1 MDAIR
6 RFASRHPVAFAVTMT
21 FVLLALYI
29 AAGVAAALSSTAGAA
44 NQTVEALG
52 RLAASALIVW
62 MLWRLDWLSD
72 AGITRL
78 GAGFVWLLVFV
89 FLAYQIVVHMFAFF
103 GDPRFRVAD
112 PAWASAVAL
121 NGAAAGVLEELVFRG
136 LILYALLKAWL
147 NSTAGLT
154 KTVLLSSFLFGAAHL
169 IRIAMGQSAPVVSLL
184 ALDGFIAGIY
194 YAAFVLYARSVWPAV
209 AIHAL
214 LNGVVGAR
222 AASIA
227 GFEETVSAWLL
238 VLALELPA
246 VAFGLYL
253 LRRVR
258 RRTGAAP

>member
-6 RFASRHPVAFAVTMT
+6 RFASRRPVAFAVTMT

-29 AAGVAAALSSTAGAA
+29 AAGVAAAVSSTAGAGY
-44 NQTVEALG
+44 QTVEALG
-52 RLAASALIVW
+52 RLAASALIIW
-62 MLWRLDWLSD
+62 MLWRLGWVSD

-78 GAGFVWLLVFV
+78 GAWSAWLLVLA

-103 GDPRFRVAD
+103 GDPRFRLAD
-112 PAWASAVAL
+112 PAWAGAVAL
-121 NGAAAGVLEELVFRG
+121 NGAAAGLLEELVFRG
-136 LILYALLKAWL
+136 VVLYALLKAWT
-147 NSTAGLT
+147 NSTGGLARS
-154 KTVLLSSFLFGAAHL
+154 VLLSSFLFGAGHL
-169 IRIAMGQSAPVVSLL
+169 IRIAMGQPVPVVSLL

-222 AASIA
+222 AAGIA

-238 VLALELPA
+238 ILALELPA

-258 RRTGAAP
+258 RRAEAAP